1 MDFPFFNGLRKK
13 REQTVVIDL
22 GSRTTKAIHVQR
34 KGDTYNLLN
43 FALVDAPIYD
53 KAPSPELLSEH
64 LKAVTQAL
72 GSRVKQVV
80 LVVGDAVLRHAEVPM
95 VTRDDMRLLVKFNTK
110 AYLQQD
116 LPDHAF
122 DCHLLPI
129 KSTETPGAQAAP
141 LKPNQKIRVLV
152 GGAKN
157 QLINDLQSAARLSGL
172 VADAI
177 TPSLIGPTN
186 AFELAHPEIFH
197 KETVALV
204 DVGFKTSSITI
215 LLGGELLLNR
225 VVGIGGDKLTQ
236 GLAQAMNISYAEA
249 EGIKI
254 GMPEEVKSSLQALVS
269 PLGRELRASLDFFE
283 HQHDKTVSQVFL
295 SGGTVRSEFIV
306 QALQEELM
314 TPCKTWNPTSF
325 LTPALSP
332 QRLGEFEQAAQ
343 HLTVAAGAAAAAL

>member
-1 MDFPFFNGLRKK
+1 MDFPFFNGRRKK

-22 GSRTTKAIHVQR
+22 GTRTTKAIHVQR

-43 FALVDAPIYD
+43 FALIDAPIYD
-53 KAPSPELLSEH
+53 KAPSPELLADH
-64 LKAVTQAL
+64 LKAVSQAL
-72 GSRVKQVV
+72 GARVKHTVF
-80 LVVGDAVLRHAEVPM
+80 VVGDAVLRHAEVPM
-95 VTRDDMRLLVKFNTK
+95 ASPDDLRLLVKFNTK
-110 AYLQQD
+110 SYLQQD
-116 LPDHAF
+116 LPDHTF
-122 DCHLLPI
+122 DCHLLPLKNI
-129 KSTETPGAQAAP
+129 DHSGKPTEP

-157 QLINDLQSAARLSGL
+157 QLINDLQSAARIAGL
-172 VADAI
+172 TADAI
-177 TPSLIGPTN
+177 APSLTGPAN
-186 AFELAHPEIFH
+186 AFELAHPEIFQ
-197 KETVALV
+197 KEVVALV
-204 DVGFKTSSITI
+204 DVGFRTSSITI

-236 GLAQAMNISYAEA
+236 GLAQTMNITYAEA
-249 EGIKI
+249 EGIKV
-254 GMPEEVKSSLQALVS
+254 GMPEEVKAALAALVS

-295 SGGTVRSEFIV
+295 SGGSVRSEFIV

-325 LTPALSP
+325 LKPMLPP
-332 QRLGEFEQAAQ
+332 QRMGEFEEAAQ

>member
-1 MDFPFFNGLRKK
+1 MDFPFFNGRRKK

-43 FALVDAPIYD
+43 FAVIDAPIYD
-53 KAPSPELLSEH
+53 KAPSPELLSDH
-64 LKAVTQAL
+64 LKAVNQAM
-72 GSRVKQVV
+72 GSRVKNVV

-95 VTRDDMRLLVKFNTK
+95 AARDDMRLLVKFNTK

-116 LPDHAF
+116 LPDHTF
-122 DCHLLPI
+122 DCHLLPF
-129 KSTETPGAQAAP
+129 KNVDASGKPAEQ
-141 LKPNQKIRVLV
+141 LKPNQKVRALV

-177 TPSLIGPTN
+177 TPSLIGPAN
-186 AFELAHPEIFH
+186 AFELAHPEIFS

-204 DVGFKTSSITI
+204 DIGFKTSSITI
-215 LLGGELLLNR
+215 LLGGELMLNR
-225 VVGIGGDKLTQ
+225 VVAIGGDKLTH
-236 GLAQAMNISYAEA
+236 GLAQSMNITYAEA
-249 EGIKI
+249 EGIKV
-254 GMPEEVKSSLQALVS
+254 GMPDEVKSALQALVS

-295 SGGTVRSEFIV
+295 SGGSVRSEFIV
-306 QALQEELM
+306 QTLQEELM
-314 TPCKTWNPTSF
+314 TPCKTWNPMSF
-325 LTPALSP
+325 LTPVLP
-332 QRLGEFEQAAQ
+332 HQRMGEFEQAAQ